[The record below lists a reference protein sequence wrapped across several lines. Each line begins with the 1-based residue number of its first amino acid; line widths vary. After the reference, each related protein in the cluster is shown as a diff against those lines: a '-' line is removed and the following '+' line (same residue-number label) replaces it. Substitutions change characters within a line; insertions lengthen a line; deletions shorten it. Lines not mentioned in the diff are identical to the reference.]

1 MLMYI
6 WSALV
11 SFGVIVLGL
20 VRGDRQWT
28 VVAAAAAIAMVLL
41 LFTLGRPVPSRHRI
55 KRGAS
60 L

>member
-1 MLMYI
+1 MYI

-28 VVAAAAAIAMVLL
+28 VVAGAALIALVLL
-41 LFTLGRPVPSRHRI
+41 LFTLGRPVPHRHRV
-55 KRGAS
+55 KRGES
-60 L
+60 LP

>member
-1 MLMYI
+1 
-6 WSALV
+6 
-11 SFGVIVLGL
+11 

-28 VVAAAAAIAMVLL
+28 VVAAVASIALVLL
-41 LFTLGRPVPSRHRI
+41 LFTLGRPVPSRNRV